1 MNAVLAQRE
10 PAGPLIVPPAPGCS
24 DDVYRERA
32 LAAGREFLARV
43 DAMLPLAREGRGQ
56 SERDGVVCQRTVDAM
71 VEAGF
76 FRAFTP
82 LQYGGLELSPAD
94 FFDGI
99 IRLAQADS
107 AAAWIAGQ
115 INCHALE
122 IASMSPR
129 MQEDF
134 WGVHGPDARAS
145 SSFAPLGR
153 ATPVEGGYVLDGT
166 WTFSS
171 GVDHAHYVVLGGSER
186 NYLVPTSDMTI
197 DHGSWDVQGLRGTG
211 SKSVT
216 LREVFVP
223 EHRVHH
229 LADVVNDKV
238 AGLEVNDRPLYR
250 GVSWFAV
257 FNSTATNT
265 VIGIA
270 LEGLREFME
279 QSRNRYTKMGTG
291 APLLQNPFVHLKL
304 ADALTRVNGVRERH
318 LGNWRRLFDM
328 ACRGEAVGLV
338 EKMRVRFESADA
350 NATCFDAF
358 TELWPVCGAV
368 ASASSNPLQQAF
380 RDLMAARNH
389 GSGGKE
395 LAASNY
401 VRALFGMPAPEFKV
415 IDFAAAAYL
424 R

>member
-1 MNAVLAQRE
+1 MSTVFAERPFAATGAR
-10 PAGPLIVPPAPGCS
+10 AAAS
-24 DDVYRERA
+24 DDYRARA
-32 LAAGREFLARV
+32 LAAGRQFLQRV
-43 DAMLPLAREGRGQ
+43 DAILPTL
-56 SERDGVVCQRTVDAM
+56 RDGREESEGAGVVPQRSVDAM
-71 VEAGF
+71 VEAGV

-99 IRLAQADS
+99 IRMAHADS

-115 INCHALE
+115 ITCHSLE

-134 WGVHGPDARAS
+134 WGAHGPDARAS
-145 SSFAPLGR
+145 SSFAPLGQAQAR
-153 ATPVEGGYVLDGT
+153 DGGYVLNGT

-171 GVDHAHYVVLGGSER
+171 GVDHAHFVVLGGAER
-186 NYLVPTSDMTI
+186 NYLVPTSDMHI
-197 DHGSWDVQGLRGTG
+197 DHHSWDVQGLRGTG
-211 SKSVT
+211 SKAVT
-216 LREVFVP
+216 LRDVVVP
-223 EHRVHH
+223 AHRVHH
-229 LADVVNDKV
+229 LIDVVEDRV
-238 AGLEVNDRPLYR
+238 SGLAVNDRPLYR

-270 LEGLREFME
+270 LEGLRIFVE
-279 QSRNRYTKMGTG
+279 QSRSRMTKQGTG
-291 APLLQNPFVHLKL
+291 APILNNPFLHLKL
-304 ADALTRVNGVRERH
+304 ADALTRVNGARERH
-318 LGNWRRLFDM
+318 LKNWRELFDK
-328 ACRGEAVGLV
+328 ACRGEPVSTL

-350 NATCFDAF
+350 NGICFDAF
-358 TELWPVCGAV
+358 HDIWPVAGAA
-368 ASASSNPLQQAF
+368 ASATSNPLQQTF

-389 GSGGKE
+389 GSGGRE
-395 LAASNY
+395 LAASSY
-401 VRALFGMPAPEFKV
+401 VRELFGMPAPEFKV

>member
-1 MNAVLAQRE
+1 MNALLAER
-10 PAGPLIVPPAPGCS
+10 PATATGSPTSAPH
-24 DDVYRERA
+24 DDYRSRA
-32 LAAGREFLARV
+32 LAEGRRFVQRV
-43 DAMLPLAREGRGQ
+43 DAILPVLRAGRAM
-56 SERDGVVCQRTVDAM
+56 SERDGVVPQASVDAM
-71 VEAGF
+71 IQAGV

-99 IRLAQADS
+99 IRMAQADS

-115 INCHALE
+115 ITCHSLE

-129 MQEDF
+129 LQDEF
-134 WGVHGPDARAS
+134 WAVHGPDARAS
-145 SSFAPLGR
+145 SSFAPLGQAR
-153 ATPVEGGYVLDGT
+153 ATEGGYVLNGT

-171 GVDHAHYVVLGGSER
+171 GVDHAHYVVLGGAER
-186 NYLVPTSDMTI
+186 NYIVPVTDMTV
-197 DHGSWDVQGLRGTG
+197 DHQSWDVQGLRGTG
-211 SKSVT
+211 SKAVT
-216 LREVFVP
+216 LRDVFVP
-223 EHRVHH
+223 EHRIHH
-229 LADVVNDKV
+229 LVDVVQDRV

-270 LEGLREFME
+270 VEGLRVFIE
-279 QSRNRYTKMGTG
+279 QSRNRMTKQGTG
-291 APLLQNPFVHLKL
+291 APILQNPFLHLKL

-318 LGNWRRLFDM
+318 LKNWRELFDK
-328 ACRGEAVGLV
+328 ACRGEAVTTL

-350 NATCFDAF
+350 NGTCFDALH
-358 TELWPVCGAV
+358 EIWPVAGAA

-389 GSGGKE
+389 GSGGRE

-401 VRALFGMPAPEFKV
+401 VRELFGMPPPEFKV

>member
-1 MNAVLAQRE
+1 MSAVLAER
-10 PAGPLIVPPAPGCS
+10 PPADAGAAAAAA
-24 DDVYRERA
+24 DHYRARA
-32 LAAGREFLARV
+32 LAAGRRYLQQVDAILPTLRAGREQSEHDGVVPQRSV
-43 DAMLPLAREGRGQ
+43 DAMAAA
-56 SERDGVVCQRTVDAM
+56 GV
-71 VEAGF
+71 

-99 IRLAQADS
+99 IRMAQADS

-115 INCHALE
+115 ITCHSLE
-122 IASMSPR
+122 VASMSPR
-129 MQEDF
+129 MQDDF

-145 SSFAPLGR
+145 SSFAPLGQ
-153 ATPVEGGYVLDGT
+153 AHAVEGGYMLDGT

-171 GVDHAHYVVLGGSER
+171 GVDHAHFVVLGGAER
-186 NYLVPTSDMTI
+186 NYLVPTSDMHI
-197 DHGSWDVQGLRGTG
+197 DHHSWDVQGLRGTG
-211 SKSVT
+211 SKAVT
-216 LREVFVP
+216 LRQVFVP
-223 EHRVHH
+223 AHRVHH
-229 LADVVNDKV
+229 LVDVVEDRV

-270 LEGLREFME
+270 LEGLRVFVE
-279 QSRNRYTKMGTG
+279 QSRNRMTKQGTG
-291 APLLQNPFVHLKL
+291 VPILNNPFLHLKL

-318 LGNWRRLFDM
+318 LRNWRELFDK
-328 ACRGEAVGLV
+328 ACRGEPVTTL

-350 NATCFDAF
+350 NGTCFDAF
-358 TELWPVCGAV
+358 HDIWPVAGAA
-368 ASASSNPLQQAF
+368 ASASANPLQQAF

-389 GSGGKE
+389 GSGGRE
-395 LAASNY
+395 MAASSY
-401 VRALFGMPAPEFKV
+401 VRELFGMPAPEFKV